1 MTEKHTV
8 NERAALYG
16 NHLAIIVKLS
26 VKRLRIQ
33 WKPRHQHRHVCH
45 AIRIDNETC
54 NGSDT
59 INKFQTVPYLR
70 VHLATLEHGKSV
82 WAAADPTSCS
92 LLLHLDMTHT
102 LVESDRRSTVQ

>member
-33 WKPRHQHRHVCH
+33 WKPRRRHEHVRHTLGH
-45 AIRIDNETC
+45 ARIDVQLLERDWLIADRALFTC
-54 NGSDT
+54 AS
-59 INKFQTVPYLR
+59 
-70 VHLATLEHGKSV
+70 
-82 WAAADPTSCS
+82 
-92 LLLHLDMTHT
+92 
-102 LVESDRRSTVQ
+102 RRPRARERQSGPLPFYVASA

>member
-33 WKPRHQHRHVCH
+33 WKLRHRHRRVCH

-54 NGSDT
+54 DGSDT
-59 INKFQTVPYLR
+59 VNEFQTAPYLR
-70 VHLATLEHGKSV
+70 AHLAALEHGNVSLDRHRSYFAF
-82 WAAADPTSCS
+82 AAAPSGHDA
-92 LLLHLDMTHT
+92 HAGR
-102 LVESDRRSTVQ
+102 VG